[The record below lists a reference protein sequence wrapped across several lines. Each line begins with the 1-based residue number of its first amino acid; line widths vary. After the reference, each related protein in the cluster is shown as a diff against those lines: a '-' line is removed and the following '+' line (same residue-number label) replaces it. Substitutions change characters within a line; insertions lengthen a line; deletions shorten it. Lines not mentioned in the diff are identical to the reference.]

1 MGGGDGYAQDMS
13 ERKAVIG
20 LLVLTGDTAQF
31 KELHAHVVSQVRLG
45 ARDIWKDIEKHNDES
60 WAEEDF

>member
-1 MGGGDGYAQDMS
+1 MS